1 MVDDE
6 RLSMKLALD
15 ELADNPILDEL
26 LFWMPKDQRI
36 VSLRA
41 CSVLFRRPFI
51 EFQQADGKM
60 VQRHF
65 ERASFAGHW
74 AEALVI
80 LETLT
85 DIEIVS
91 DFAFT
96 PVSNRQ
102 ELVDRAL
109 ACRERCI
116 AEADK
121 MFEQGFY
128 GQYLYQF
135 GENCR
140 ELPAQTRKRIAEARQ
155 KLADQTAN
163 PAE

>member
-1 MVDDE
+1 
-6 RLSMKLALD
+6 MKLALD
-15 ELADNPILDEL
+15 ELADNPIIDEL
-26 LFWMPKDQRI
+26 MFWLPKDQRT

-65 ERASFAGHW
+65 ERASFAEYW

-102 ELVDRAL
+102 ELVERVL
-109 ACRERCI
+109 ACREESI

-140 ELPAQTRKRIAEARQ
+140 DLPAPTRERIAKARQ
-155 KLADQTAN
+155 ELS
-163 PAE
+163 E

>member
-1 MVDDE
+1 
-6 RLSMKLALD
+6 MKLALD
-15 ELADNPILDEL
+15 ELGDNPIIDEL
-26 LFWMPKDQRI
+26 SFWAPKEQRI

-41 CSVLFRRPFI
+41 CCVMFRRPFI
-51 EFQQADGKM
+51 ELQLADGKL

-65 ERASFAGHW
+65 ERAAFAEHW
-74 AEALVI
+74 AEASVI

-91 DFAFT
+91 DFRFT
-96 PVSNRQ
+96 PVRDRQ
-102 ELVDRAL
+102 ALVTRVL
-109 ACRERCI
+109 ACREECI

-140 ELPAQTRKRIAEARQ
+140 DLPADTRARIAEARQ
-155 KLADQTAN
+155 KLA
-163 PAE
+163 E